1 LASSGSPS
9 LTCSSQKRSNP
20 GLFLR
25 FRSHAALG
33 LKNIRESLTL
43 YFADRFMPL
52 YQYQA
57 ISEEGKKIGGSIEAD
72 SLQEAKQKLIRRKI
86 ALIKISLL
94 TDVEIQKKPLSKKE
108 VLSLTRELGRLI
120 QAGLPLFEAIAVLE
134 EKYRGQKP
142 HKILLDTLEQVKTG
156 HPLSRALS
164 RHPSSFD
171 ILYVSMVAN
180 AEKTGRLAHCLT
192 ELAELIERQLYI
204 RKQILTALLYP
215 ALLAVFSLVVL
226 STLLFFVIPSLQ
238 ELFDGRSLHPF
249 TQIVFAASRFACN
262 SKIFLSLLLAAIGG
276 AAILSL
282 TSKKWQSQML
292 KICLRLPV
300 LSPLLA
306 KIAFVRFARAAATLL
321 EGGLPLI
328 HAFKEART
336 VMRHPQLELVV
347 AAAEARIAQGEAL
360 SAPFA
365 NQPLIPPLVHR
376 MLGIAE
382 QSGKLSFTM
391 QQIAEIYEDELETM
405 LNRFAGL
412 AQPVLLLLLGGL
424 IGFILLSVLL
434 PLTDVSTFVN

>member
-1 LASSGSPS
+1 
-9 LTCSSQKRSNP
+9 
-20 GLFLR
+20 
-25 FRSHAALG
+25 
-33 LKNIRESLTL
+33 
-43 YFADRFMPL
+43 MPL

-57 ISEEGKKIGGSIEAD
+57 ISEDGKKIGANIEAE
-72 SLQEAKQKLIRRKI
+72 SLQEAKQKLIRRQV

-94 TDVEIQKKPLSKKE
+94 SDVEIQKKTLSKKE
-108 VLSLTRELGRLI
+108 VLSLTRELARLI
-120 QAGLPLFEAIAVLE
+120 QAGLPLFEGISALE

-142 HKILLDTLEQVKTG
+142 HKILLDTLEQVKIG

-164 RHPSSFD
+164 RHPNSFD
-171 ILYVSMVAN
+171 ILYVSMIAN
-180 AEKTGRLAHCLT
+180 AEKTGRLAPCLT
-192 ELAELIERQLYI
+192 ELAQLLARQLYL

-215 ALLAVFSLVVL
+215 ALLSVFCLVVL

-262 SKIFLSLLLAAIGG
+262 SKIFLSLLLMVFGG
-276 AAILSL
+276 ACILSL
-282 TSKKWQSQML
+282 TSKKWQNQIL
-292 KICLRLPV
+292 KICMRLPI
-300 LSPLLA
+300 LNRFLA
-306 KIAFVRFARAAATLL
+306 KIAFVRFSRAVATLL

-328 HAFKEART
+328 NAFAQARS
-336 VMRHPQLELVV
+336 VLRHSALEQVI
-347 AAAEARIAQGEAL
+347 AAAEGRIAHGEPL

-365 NQPLIPPLVHR
+365 NQPLIPPLVAR

-391 QQIAEIYEDELETM
+391 QQIAEIYEDELETT
-405 LNRFAGL
+405 LTRFASL
-412 AQPVLLLLLGGL
+412 AQPALLLFLGGL